1 PKASGHIFTI
11 TDLRPEHSGNY
22 YCEAQN
28 TRGRHKSTLN
38 LTVVVP
44 GSLTSAAAGTI
55 TVVLLVLVLLAVFL
69 WIRRDEL
76 FTQQCERRE
85 RPDTG
90 AELNTGPGFDSPSS
104 AAGQQDELHYAS
116 VSFSQNQRDVVYSNI
131 RGHQEEEE
139 VQYSTVGPKNS
150 SSASGIKRTH
160 ILFVVHHIDRQTAA
174 TDVRGQHVLN
184 YLVDVKLST

>member
-38 LTVVVP
+38 LTVVP

-69 WIRRDEL
+69 WIRRDKL
-76 FTQQCERRE
+76 FTQQCERGE

-90 AELNTGPGFDSPSS
+90 AELNVGPEFDSPPSLTRR
-104 AAGQQDELHYAS
+104 QQEGSDLFAL
-116 VSFSQNQRDVVYSNI
+116 
-131 RGHQEEEE
+131 
-139 VQYSTVGPKNS
+139 YSTVN
-150 SSASGIKRTH
+150 KRT
-160 ILFVVHHIDRQTAA
+160 
-174 TDVRGQHVLN
+174 
-184 YLVDVKLST
+184 

>member
-38 LTVVVP
+38 LTVVP

-69 WIRRDEL
+69 WIRRDKL
-76 FTQQCERRE
+76 FTQQCERGE

-90 AELNTGPGFDSPSS
+90 AESTFFMAAFLVLAAERGSRVRLPPISVEKLRRRRLELNTLLTRR
-104 AAGQQDELHYAS
+104 QQEGSDLFAL
-116 VSFSQNQRDVVYSNI
+116 
-131 RGHQEEEE
+131 
-139 VQYSTVGPKNS
+139 YSTVN
-150 SSASGIKRTH
+150 KRT
-160 ILFVVHHIDRQTAA
+160 
-174 TDVRGQHVLN
+174 
-184 YLVDVKLST
+184 